1 MRRRKEKTTFET
13 VLYDM
18 LIQNSDKTVEAFNR
32 LPDEFTIEDVMIS
45 FSLSSEASAR
55 SRVRRLVADNL
66 VGKSGEFK
74 EDGKIKSIFKKTG
87 KIMR

>member
-1 MRRRKEKTTFET
+1 
-13 VLYDM
+13 M
-18 LIQNSDKTVEAFNR
+18 LIHFDDQLKEQSYNTHRSDKTVEAFNR

-66 VGKSGEFK
+66 VGKSGDFK